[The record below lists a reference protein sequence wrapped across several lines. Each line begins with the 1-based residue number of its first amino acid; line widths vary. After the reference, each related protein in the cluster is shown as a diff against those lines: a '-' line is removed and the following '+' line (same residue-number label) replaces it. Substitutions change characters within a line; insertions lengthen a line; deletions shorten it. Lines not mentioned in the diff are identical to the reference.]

1 MKQIHPF
8 RRGRRRRLARITC
21 AALAF
26 LLAAAFPASAYAAE
40 GESDSP
46 ALLQAAELPEGGDE
60 GDPSEEL
67 APAAL
72 REAPFSVTVENEQ
85 SPTGELILGS
95 SCQIG
100 GVIRSESV
108 MAKVFGGIYTVS
120 GEKVIYHEVTPNAQ
134 SCNIAQSFDAVM
146 AFGNLPVGEYV
157 FRLEA
162 TDTEGQTVAAVSSPF
177 TVVDGVIPSEI
188 AFTGES
194 VPSDTFPQGSG
205 FSVRGV
211 LASTYRLASVK
222 GGVYHTDGT
231 PTDVYY
237 EDTPNKAV
245 YDLVATFDLHLSFG
259 GIPVGEYV

>member
-1 MKQIHPF
+1 MENDALVTLSFVSKVCYNNSRPLESKKQIHPF
-8 RRGRRRRLARITC
+8 RRGGRRRLARITC

-26 LLAAAFPASAYAAE
+26 LLAAAAFPAAAYAAE
-40 GESDSP
+40 GEGESP

-134 SCNIAQSFDAVM
+134 SCNIAQSFDA
-146 AFGNLPVGEYV
+146 
-157 FRLEA
+157 
-162 TDTEGQTVAAVSSPF
+162 AAISRS
-177 TVVDGVIPSEI
+177 
-188 AFTGES
+188 
-194 VPSDTFPQGSG
+194 
-205 FSVRGV
+205 R
-211 LASTYRLASVK
+211 STRQWRS
-222 GGVYHTDGT
+222 
-231 PTDVYY
+231 
-237 EDTPNKAV
+237 
-245 YDLVATFDLHLSFG
+245 ATFRSVNMSFDWKRRTRKG
-259 GIPVGEYV
+259 RP

>member
-8 RRGRRRRLARITC
+8 RRGGRRRLARITC
-21 AALAF
+21 AELAF
-26 LLAAAFPASAYAAE
+26 LLAAAAFPAAAYAAE

-46 ALLQAAELPEGGDE
+46 ALLQASTLPDGGGE

-146 AFGNLPVGEYV
+146 AFGNLAVGEYV

-162 TDTEGQTVAAVSSPF
+162 ENTEGQTVTAVSSPF

-194 VPSDTFPQGSG
+194 VPSDTFSRREAASASG
-205 FSVRGV
+205 ACSLPPTGWRVSRA
-211 LASTYRLASVK
+211 ASI
-222 GGVYHTDGT
+222 T
-231 PTDVYY
+231 PTALPPMSIMK
-237 EDTPNKAV
+237 TRPTRRCTI
-245 YDLVATFDLHLSFG
+245 LWPPS
-259 GIPVGEYV
+259 ICI